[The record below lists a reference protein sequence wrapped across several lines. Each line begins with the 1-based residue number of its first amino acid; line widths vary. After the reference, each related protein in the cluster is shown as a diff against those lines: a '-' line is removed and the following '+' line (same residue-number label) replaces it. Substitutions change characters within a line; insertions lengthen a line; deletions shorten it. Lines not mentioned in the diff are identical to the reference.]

1 MTETFSAK
9 KFKEFISNER
19 KRFLENCM
27 KTQNTTENTKEDLYL
42 ADSYFPSVNS
52 LKNYGYYHYN
62 HHTKLY
68 QWSKTK

>member
-1 MTETFSAK
+1 
-9 KFKEFISNER
+9 
-19 KRFLENCM
+19 M
-27 KTQNTTENTKEDLYL
+27 KAQNTTENTKEDLYL